1 MFEALEECDIQ
12 GNPLVKENFKN
23 FFVMTLTQSKKYLF
37 LRNFSDARKR
47 EVIVGRY
54 INMNIIVLA

>member
-1 MFEALEECDIQ
+1 
-12 GNPLVKENFKN
+12 
-23 FFVMTLTQSKKYLF
+23 MTLTQSKKYLF
-37 LRNFSDARKR
+37 LRNFSDAGTR